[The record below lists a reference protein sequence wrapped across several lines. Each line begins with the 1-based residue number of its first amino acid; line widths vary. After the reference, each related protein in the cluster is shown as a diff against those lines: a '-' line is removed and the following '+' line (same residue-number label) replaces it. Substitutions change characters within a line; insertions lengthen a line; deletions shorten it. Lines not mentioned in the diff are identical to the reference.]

1 MNIFHIYEVV
11 DLGIEK
17 EKKRRDFYALAAKR
31 FTEEQMHSLFLRL
44 RDWEETHVKKFT
56 QIRDSL
62 TEMETQE
69 TYPGEL
75 NAYMQTLINEKLYG
89 VVTPDEFAKNVKTL
103 LDAIRY
109 GIAFEKDAILLF
121 NEVSPFAT
129 KAHKELIQLLI
140 NEEKQHIIYL
150 TDLRKTLIEG
160 AK

>member
-17 EKKRRDFYALAAKR
+17 EKKRRDFYGLAAKK
-31 FTEEQMHSLFLRL
+31 FTEEQLHALFENL
-44 RDWEETHVKKFT
+44 RDWEETHIKKFT

-62 TEMETQE
+62 TEVETQE

-75 NAYMQTLINEKLYG
+75 NAYMQTLINEKLYS
-89 VVTPDEFAKNVKTL
+89 VVTPDEFAKNVKTP

-121 NEVSPFAT
+121 NEVSPFT
-129 KAHKELIQLLI
+129 SKAHKEVIQVLI

-150 TDLRKTLIEG
+150 TDLRKTLI
-160 AK
+160 